1 MFFKIVLNYIIGYIN
16 VQIEGYYIERFI
28 STSIKNGVLIW
39 NIKRKNTNLVY
50 AKVSTYDFEKL
61 QQDARKNQCL
71 VTSIS
76 KKGLPYLLKRYSR
89 RKSFFIALLVLIV
102 ISFILSKFVWNIDVI
117 GNSTVS
123 SNEIIKLV
131 NEEGLKKGTLKSKVN
146 IDKIINKIRLCRDDI
161 SWVGIEIKGTNVI
174 INIVESKEKPE
185 IIDEDDFTNIIAT
198 KDGEITKAYAQ
209 NGTLLVKEGD
219 EVKKGDVLI
228 SGTIEG
234 KYTDKYYVNAI
245 GEVKAKV
252 LYSKIIKVK
261 KNEILRERT
270 GKKNVKFAI
279 KFNNFKINLFKTL
292 SKFKNYDTI
301 YSDKK
306 IKIFPNF
313 YLPIEICKYTN
324 YEVNLKSV
332 SYSEDEAKQ
341 IGEKQAKEE
350 LNSKIIDKE
359 VVNSST
365 EIEDLGDYY
374 NIKVTYEV
382 NENIGTKEKINN

>member
-161 SWVGIEIKGTNVI
+161 SWVGIEINGTNVI

-198 KDGEITKAYAQ
+198 KDGVITKAYAQ

>member
-39 NIKRKNTNLVY
+39 NIKKKNTNLVY

-198 KDGEITKAYAQ
+198 KDGVITKAYAQ

>member
-198 KDGEITKAYAQ
+198 KDGVITKAYAQ

>member
-198 KDGEITKAYAQ
+198 KDGVITKAYAQ

-270 GKKNVKFAI
+270 GKNNVKFAI